1 MEKSFYVTLN
11 NTFYLKKLISS
22 REKYMYFLAL
32 PGTMGLKHVLDYNKY
47 MYIYMRQY
55 DYNDLNFS

>member
-11 NTFYLKKLISS
+11 NTFYLKELISS

-32 PGTMGLKHVLDYNKY
+32 SGTMGLKLVLDYNKY
-47 MYIYMRQY
+47 MYIY
-55 DYNDLNFS
+55 